1 MSQMLRSNITVTLYK
16 YSNSSIPHLWG
27 TRHHLKEIPK
37 IIIIIERHSYYLL
50 NDLIQKIIDVHVRG
64 YKRFSVTHQLV
75 IKLPNF
81 SLHEKI

>member
-1 MSQMLRSNITVTLYK
+1 MCKYKSSNSNI
-16 YSNSSIPHLWG
+16 PHVWG

-37 IIIIIERHSYYLL
+37 IIIERHSYYLL

-64 YKRFSVTHQLV
+64 HKRFSVTHQLV

-81 SLHEKI
+81 SLHERILEEFEDTKGR